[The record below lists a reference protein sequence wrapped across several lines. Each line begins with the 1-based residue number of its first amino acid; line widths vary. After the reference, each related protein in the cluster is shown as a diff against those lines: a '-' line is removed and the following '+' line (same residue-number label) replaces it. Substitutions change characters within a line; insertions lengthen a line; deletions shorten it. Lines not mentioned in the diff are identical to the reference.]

1 MFVSVIQSQT
11 RLGLTLWLIT
21 TNLIYSPQDK
31 TKGRNGGHGGSMT
44 KKIPRLFSEPGRSV
58 PDLFPYLPPLYGAP
72 VVDTLGDTDETILGS
87 GPVTTF
93 YGFTS

>member
-1 MFVSVIQSQT
+1 
-11 RLGLTLWLIT
+11 
-21 TNLIYSPQDK
+21 
-31 TKGRNGGHGGSMT
+31 MT